1 MQLLLTTSSLREQR
15 ATTILIKTGIQGTAI
30 YRVSMQNAYC
40 ICVQELMPPT
50 VVQQSKGSKLKGKD
64 NTPYSEVSP
73 PKSTC
78 TVCVCLFVYMQCSH
92 TCCHSASWQ
101 FYCWNILCD
110 SRGSLYPE
118 FNPVEL
124 YRGPGSTFSWWNIAG
139 PGRKT
144 TASCCLQLEDTLLHS
159 FGYSQIKSFPA

>member
-78 TVCVCLFVYMQCSH
+78 TVCVCLCTCSAH
-92 TCCHSASWQ
+92 THVV
-101 FYCWNILCD
+101 ILPL
-110 SRGSLYPE
+110 GS
-118 FNPVEL
+118 F
-124 YRGPGSTFSWWNIAG
+124 IAG
-139 PGRKT
+139 IYCVTHEGVYILSSTPWSFTKGQGRRLAGGTSPAPGGK
-144 TASCCLQLEDTLLHS
+144 LQRLVV
-159 FGYSQIKSFPA
+159 FN